1 MSLGFN
7 NSPLVRFE
15 RPGPAWFRPL
25 EASDDPV
32 IRPEWG
38 DHDAVI
44 QSARRFLNERLALH
58 ALEYQVPSATLSLK
72 YMLGGLTA
80 FLLLVL
86 IVTGLYLSQYYN
98 PTVTGAHDSVLYL
111 ISRAPLGDWIRT
123 VHFLSAGG
131 LVLTVIAHLCYT
143 FFRRAYKKPR
153 EVTWWAGVLMAA
165 IIFLLIVTGSALRYD
180 QEGFEALAHFV
191 AGGNLTGALGRFF
204 TDSFTPSTPLLTRI
218 FGLHTSL
225 LPLVLITL
233 IALHF
238 WLIRHL
244 GIHTNGANDSSA
256 SSGAETGVFR
266 THTTRLAGFALVL
279 FAALG
284 VLAVLVPEG
293 IGYPPVAGVEITKPF
308 WPVLWVYGLENL
320 LGVWGMILGP
330 AAIFLFLMAVPLLD
344 RGADQTP
351 GKQGWVG
358 WLGVALGIT
367 IVGLWVYGMFGEA
380 REHIGM

>member
-1 MSLGFN
+1 MI
-7 NSPLVRFE
+7 E
-15 RPGPAWFRPL
+15 
-25 EASDDPV
+25 
-32 IRPEWG
+32 
-38 DHDAVI
+38 
-44 QSARRFLNERLALH
+44 SARRFLNERLALH
-58 ALEYQVPSATLSLK
+58 ALEYRVPRVTLSLK

-86 IVTGLYLSQYYN
+86 IATGLYLAQYYN
-98 PTVTGAHDSVLYL
+98 PTVIGAHDSVLYL

-123 VHFLSAGG
+123 LHFLSAGG
-131 LVLTVIAHLCYT
+131 VVLTVTAHLCYT
-143 FFRRAYKKPR
+143 FWRRAYQKPR

-165 IIFLLIVTGSALRYD
+165 ILFLLIVTGSALRYD

-191 AGGNLTGALGRFF
+191 AGGNLTGVFGRFF

-225 LPLVLITL
+225 LPLVLIAL
-233 IALHF
+233 IGVHF

-244 GIHTNGANDSSA
+244 GIRTDAGDGAGGVGGA
-256 SSGAETGVFR
+256 GTGAETGVFR
-266 THTTRLAGFALVL
+266 THATRLAGFSLVL

-320 LGVWGMILGP
+320 LGAWGMILGP
-330 AAIFLFLMAVPLLD
+330 AAVFLYLMAVPLLD
-344 RGADQTP
+344 RGAHEAP
-351 GKQGWVG
+351 AKQGWVG
-358 WLGVALGIT
+358 WLGVTLGII
-367 IVGLWVYGMFGEA
+367 IVGLWVYGVFGEA

>member
-1 MSLGFN
+1 MI
-7 NSPLVRFE
+7 E
-15 RPGPAWFRPL
+15 
-25 EASDDPV
+25 
-32 IRPEWG
+32 
-38 DHDAVI
+38 
-44 QSARRFLNERLALH
+44 SARRILNERLALH
-58 ALEYQVPSATLSLK
+58 ALEYQVPRVTLSLK

-86 IVTGLYLSQYYN
+86 IATGLYLSQYYN

-131 LVLTVIAHLCYT
+131 VVLTVTAHLCYT
-143 FFRRAYKKPR
+143 FWRRSYKKPR

-165 IIFLLIVTGSALRYD
+165 IIFLLIVTGAALRYD

-191 AGGNLTGALGRFF
+191 AGGNLTGVFGRFF

-225 LPLVLITL
+225 LPLVLTAL
-233 IALHF
+233 IVLHF

-244 GIHTNGANDSSA
+244 GIHTNGADNPGGPSGV
-256 SSGAETGVFR
+256 SGAESGVFR
-266 THTTRLAGFALVL
+266 AHTTRLAGFGLVL

-320 LGVWGMILGP
+320 LGAWGMILGP
-330 AAIFLFLMAVPLLD
+330 AAVFLFLMAVPLLD

-351 GKQGWVG
+351 GKHGWVG
-358 WLGVALGIT
+358 WLGVALGII
-367 IVGLWVYGMFGEA
+367 IVGLWVYGVFGEA

>member
-1 MSLGFN
+1 
-7 NSPLVRFE
+7 
-15 RPGPAWFRPL
+15 
-25 EASDDPV
+25 V
-32 IRPEWG
+32 IE
-38 DHDAVI
+38 
-44 QSARRFLNERLALH
+44 SARRILNERLALH
-58 ALEYQVPSATLSLK
+58 ALEYQVPRVTLSVK

-86 IVTGLYLSQYYN
+86 FVTGFYLSQYYN

-123 VHFLSAGG
+123 LHFLSAGG
-131 LVLTVIAHLCYT
+131 VVLTVTAHLCYT
-143 FFRRAYKKPR
+143 FWRRAYQKPR
-153 EVTWWAGVLMAA
+153 EVTWWAGVVMAG
-165 IIFLLIVTGSALRYD
+165 IIFLLIVTGTALRYD

-191 AGGNLTGALGRFF
+191 AGGNLTGAFGRFF
-204 TDSFTPSTPLLTRI
+204 TDSFTPSTSLLSRI

-225 LPLVLITL
+225 LPLVLIAL

-244 GIHTNGANDSSA
+244 GIHTDPGD
-256 SSGAETGVFR
+256 GGGGGVGGTETGVFR
-266 THTTRLAGFALVL
+266 MHTTRLAGFSLVFL
-279 FAALG
+279 AVLG

-293 IGYPPVAGVEITKPF
+293 IGYPGVAGVEITKPF

-320 LGVWGMILGP
+320 LGAWGMILGP
-330 AAIFLFLMAVPLLD
+330 AAIFLFLMVVPLLD

-351 GKQGWVG
+351 GKHGWVG
-358 WLGVALGIT
+358 WLAVALGIL
-367 IVGLWVYGMFGEA
+367 IVGLWVYGVFGEA

>member
-1 MSLGFN
+1 M
-7 NSPLVRFE
+7 
-15 RPGPAWFRPL
+15 
-25 EASDDPV
+25 
-32 IRPEWG
+32 
-38 DHDAVI
+38 I

-58 ALEYQVPSATLSLK
+58 ALEYRVPRVTLSLK

-131 LVLTVIAHLCYT
+131 VVLTVIAHLCYT
-143 FFRRAYKKPR
+143 FWTRAYKKPR

-191 AGGNLTGALGRFF
+191 AGGNLTGAFGRFF

-244 GIHTNGANDSSA
+244 GIHTNDANNPGGP
-256 SSGAETGVFR
+256 SGAGGVETGVFR
-266 THTTRLAGFALVL
+266 THTARLAGFGLVL

-320 LGVWGMILGP
+320 LGAWGMILGP
-330 AAIFLFLMAVPLLD
+330 TAVFLFLMAVPLLD

-351 GKQGWVG
+351 GRQGWVG
-358 WLGVALGIT
+358 WLAVALGI
-367 IVGLWVYGMFGEA
+367 IIIGLWVYGVFGEA

>member
-1 MSLGFN
+1 MIDG
-7 NSPLVRFE
+7 
-15 RPGPAWFRPL
+15 
-25 EASDDPV
+25 
-32 IRPEWG
+32 
-38 DHDAVI
+38 
-44 QSARRFLNERLALH
+44 ARRILNERLALH
-58 ALEYQVPSATLSLK
+58 ALEYQVPRVTHSLK

-86 IVTGLYLSQYYN
+86 IATGLYLSQYYN
-98 PTVTGAHDSVLYL
+98 PTATGAHDSVLYL
-111 ISRAPLGDWIRT
+111 ITRAPLGDWIRT
-123 VHFLSAGG
+123 LHFLSAGG
-131 LVLTVIAHLCYT
+131 VVVTVTAHLCYT
-143 FFRRAYKKPR
+143 FWRRSYKKPR

-165 IIFLLIVTGSALRYD
+165 IIFLLIVTGTALRYD

-191 AGGNLTGALGRFF
+191 AGGSLTGALGRFF
-204 TDSFTPSTPLLTRI
+204 TDSFTPSTALLTRI

-225 LPLVLITL
+225 LPLLLAAL

-244 GIHTNGANDSSA
+244 GIHTNAADGAGD
-256 SSGAETGVFR
+256 AETGVFR
-266 THTTRLAGFALVL
+266 THTTRLAGFGLVL

-284 VLAVLVPEG
+284 ALAVLVPEG

-320 LGVWGMILGP
+320 LGAWGMILGP

-351 GKQGWVG
+351 GKHGWVG
-358 WLGVALGIT
+358 LLAVTMGIL
-367 IVGLWVYGMFGEA
+367 IVGLWVYGVFGEA

>member
-1 MSLGFN
+1 MI
-7 NSPLVRFE
+7 E
-15 RPGPAWFRPL
+15 
-25 EASDDPV
+25 
-32 IRPEWG
+32 
-38 DHDAVI
+38 
-44 QSARRFLNERLALH
+44 SARRFLNERLALH
-58 ALEYQVPSATLSLK
+58 GLEYPVPRVTLSLK

-86 IVTGLYLSQYYN
+86 IATGLYLSQYYN

-131 LVLTVIAHLCYT
+131 VVLTVIGHLCYT
-143 FFRRAYKKPR
+143 FWTRAYKRPR

-191 AGGNLTGALGRFF
+191 AGGNLTGAFGRFF

-225 LPLVLITL
+225 LPFVLIAL

-244 GIHTNGANDSSA
+244 GIHT
-256 SSGAETGVFR
+256 SGAGNSSDASGASGASGSSVPSATETSVFR
-266 THTTRLAGFALVL
+266 MHAIRLTGFGLVL

-320 LGVWGMILGP
+320 LGAWGMILGP
-330 AAIFLFLMAVPLLD
+330 SAVFLFLMVVPLLD
-344 RGADQTP
+344 RGADRKP

-358 WLGVALGIT
+358 WLGVVLGII
-367 IVGLWVYGMFGEA
+367 IVGLWVYGVFGEA

>member
-1 MSLGFN
+1 MI
-7 NSPLVRFE
+7 E
-15 RPGPAWFRPL
+15 
-25 EASDDPV
+25 
-32 IRPEWG
+32 
-38 DHDAVI
+38 
-44 QSARRFLNERLALH
+44 SARRFLNERLALH
-58 ALEYQVPSATLSLK
+58 ALEYQVPRATLSFK

-86 IVTGLYLSQYYN
+86 IATGLYLSQYYN
-98 PTVTGAHDSVLYL
+98 PTVPGAHDSVLYL

-131 LVLTVIAHLCYT
+131 VVLTVTAHLCFT
-143 FFRRAYKKPR
+143 FWKRAYKTPR

-191 AGGNLTGALGRFF
+191 AGGNLTGAFGRFF

-225 LPLVLITL
+225 LPLVLIAL

-244 GIHTNGANDSSA
+244 GIHYSVGPSDSGVAGDPSGTGGAR
-256 SSGAETGVFR
+256 TGVFR
-266 THTTRLAGFALVL
+266 THTTRLAGFGLVL
-279 FAALG
+279 FAAIG

-293 IGYPPVAGVEITKPF
+293 IGYPPVAGEEITKPF

-320 LGVWGMILGP
+320 LGAWGMILGP
-330 AAIFLFLMAVPLLD
+330 AAIFVFLMAVPLLD
-344 RGADQTP
+344 RRAEQTP
-351 GKQGWVG
+351 GGRGWVA
-358 WLGVALGIT
+358 WLAVALGI
-367 IVGLWVYGMFGEA
+367 IIIGLWVYGVFGEA

>member
-1 MSLGFN
+1 MI
-7 NSPLVRFE
+7 E
-15 RPGPAWFRPL
+15 
-25 EASDDPV
+25 
-32 IRPEWG
+32 
-38 DHDAVI
+38 H
-44 QSARRFLNERLALH
+44 ARRILNERLALH
-58 ALEYQVPSATLSLK
+58 ALEYQVPRVTLSVK

-86 IVTGLYLSQYYN
+86 IATGLYLSQYYN

-111 ISRAPLGDWIRT
+111 ITRAPLGDWIRT
-123 VHFLSAGG
+123 LHFLSAGG
-131 LVLTVIAHLCYT
+131 VVLTVTAHLCYT
-143 FFRRAYKKPR
+143 FWRRSYKKPR

-191 AGGNLTGALGRFF
+191 AGGNLTGAFGQFF
-204 TDSFTPSTPLLTRI
+204 TDSFTPSVALLTRI

-225 LPLVLITL
+225 LPLVLAAL

-244 GIHTNGANDSSA
+244 GIHTNGPD
-256 SSGAETGVFR
+256 GPETGVFR
-266 THTTRLAGFALVL
+266 THTARLAGFGLVL

-320 LGVWGMILGP
+320 LGAWGMILGP

-351 GKQGWVG
+351 GKHGWVG
-358 WLGVALGIT
+358 WLAVTLGIL
-367 IVGLWVYGMFGEA
+367 IVGLWVYGVFGEA

>member
-1 MSLGFN
+1 M
-7 NSPLVRFE
+7 
-15 RPGPAWFRPL
+15 
-25 EASDDPV
+25 
-32 IRPEWG
+32 
-38 DHDAVI
+38 I

-58 ALEYQVPSATLSLK
+58 ALEYRVPRVTLSLK

-131 LVLTVIAHLCYT
+131 VVLTVIAHLCYT
-143 FFRRAYKKPR
+143 FWTRAYKKPR

-191 AGGNLTGALGRFF
+191 AGGNLTGAFGRFF

-244 GIHTNGANDSSA
+244 GIHTNDANNPGGPSGA
-256 SSGAETGVFR
+256 SGAETGEFR
-266 THTTRLAGFALVL
+266 THTARLTGFGLVL

-320 LGVWGMILGP
+320 LGAWGMILGP
-330 AAIFLFLMAVPLLD
+330 TAVFVFLMAVPLLD

-351 GKQGWVG
+351 GRQGWVG
-358 WLGVALGIT
+358 WLAVALGI
-367 IVGLWVYGMFGEA
+367 IIIGLWVYGVFGEA

>member
-1 MSLGFN
+1 MI
-7 NSPLVRFE
+7 E
-15 RPGPAWFRPL
+15 
-25 EASDDPV
+25 
-32 IRPEWG
+32 
-38 DHDAVI
+38 
-44 QSARRFLNERLALH
+44 SARRILNERLALH
-58 ALEYQVPSATLSLK
+58 ALEYRVPRVTLSVK

-86 IVTGLYLSQYYN
+86 IATGLYLSQYYN

-111 ISRAPLGDWIRT
+111 ISRAPLGDWIRALH
-123 VHFLSAGG
+123 VLSAGG
-131 LVLTVIAHLCYT
+131 VVLTVTAHLCYT
-143 FFRRAYKKPR
+143 FWRRSYKKPR

-165 IIFLLIVTGSALRYD
+165 IIFLLIVTGTALRYD

-191 AGGNLTGALGRFF
+191 AGGNMTGAFGRFF
-204 TDSFTPSTPLLTRI
+204 TDSFTPSTALLTRI

-225 LPLVLITL
+225 LPLGLIVL

-244 GIHTNGANDSSA
+244 GIHTNGGD
-256 SSGAETGVFR
+256 GADGTETGVFR
-266 THTTRLAGFALVL
+266 THSMRLAGFGLVL
-279 FAALG
+279 FTALG

-320 LGVWGMILGP
+320 LGAWGMILGP
-330 AAIFLFLMAVPLLD
+330 TAVFLFLMAVPLLD
-344 RGADQTP
+344 RGVDQTP
-351 GKQGWVG
+351 GRHGGLG
-358 WLGVALGIT
+358 WLAVALGI
-367 IVGLWVYGMFGEA
+367 IIIGLWVYGVFGEA

>member
-1 MSLGFN
+1 M
-7 NSPLVRFE
+7 
-15 RPGPAWFRPL
+15 
-25 EASDDPV
+25 
-32 IRPEWG
+32 
-38 DHDAVI
+38 I
-44 QSARRFLNERLALH
+44 QSARRFLNERLALP
-58 ALEYQVPSATLSLK
+58 ALEYQVPRATLSLK

-191 AGGNLTGALGRFF
+191 AGGNLTGAFGRFF

-320 LGVWGMILGP
+320 LGAWGMILGP

-344 RGADQTP
+344 RGADQRP

-358 WLGVALGIT
+358 WLAVALGII

>member
-1 MSLGFN
+1 MI
-7 NSPLVRFE
+7 E
-15 RPGPAWFRPL
+15 
-25 EASDDPV
+25 
-32 IRPEWG
+32 
-38 DHDAVI
+38 
-44 QSARRFLNERLALH
+44 SARRILNERLALH
-58 ALEYQVPSATLSLK
+58 ALEYRVPRVTLSVK

-86 IVTGLYLSQYYN
+86 IATGLYLSQYYN
-98 PTVTGAHDSVLYL
+98 PTATGAHDSVLYL

-123 VHFLSAGG
+123 LHVLSAGG
-131 LVLTVIAHLCYT
+131 VVLTVTAHLCYT
-143 FFRRAYKKPR
+143 FWRRSYKKPR

-165 IIFLLIVTGSALRYD
+165 IIFLLIVTGTALRYD

-191 AGGNLTGALGRFF
+191 AGGNLTGAFGRFF
-204 TDSFTPSTPLLTRI
+204 TDSFTPSTALLTRI

-225 LPLVLITL
+225 LPIGLIAL

-244 GIHTNGANDSSA
+244 GIHTNGAN
-256 SSGAETGVFR
+256 GADGTETGVFR
-266 THTTRLAGFALVL
+266 THTTRLAGFGLVL

-320 LGVWGMILGP
+320 LGAWGMILGP
-330 AAIFLFLMAVPLLD
+330 TAVFLFLMAVPLLD
-344 RGADQTP
+344 RRADHTP
-351 GKQGWVG
+351 GRQGWVG
-358 WLGVALGIT
+358 WLAVALGI
-367 IVGLWVYGMFGEA
+367 IIIGLWVYGVFGEA

>member
-1 MSLGFN
+1 M
-7 NSPLVRFE
+7 
-15 RPGPAWFRPL
+15 
-25 EASDDPV
+25 
-32 IRPEWG
+32 
-38 DHDAVI
+38 I

-58 ALEYQVPSATLSLK
+58 ALEYRVPRVTLSLK

-131 LVLTVIAHLCYT
+131 VVLTVIAHLCYT
-143 FFRRAYKKPR
+143 FWTRAYKKPR

-191 AGGNLTGALGRFF
+191 AGGNLTGAFGRFF
-204 TDSFTPSTPLLTRI
+204 TDSFTPSTPLLSRI

-244 GIHTNGANDSSA
+244 GIHTDDSNNPGGPSGA
-256 SSGAETGVFR
+256 SGAETGEFR
-266 THTTRLAGFALVL
+266 THTARLAGFGLVL

-320 LGVWGMILGP
+320 LGAWGMILGP
-330 AAIFLFLMAVPLLD
+330 TAVFVFLMAVPLLD

-351 GKQGWVG
+351 GRQGWVG
-358 WLGVALGIT
+358 WLAVALGI
-367 IVGLWVYGMFGEA
+367 IIIGLWVYGVFGEA